1 MKKIFVVIVNYNGK
15 KDVLDCI
22 DSLRMVIL
30 PPGVALTTLIVNNGC
45 RDEETMQDPEVK
57 IENSI
62 ILTNSQNLGFSGG
75 SNTGIRYALSHDG
88 AYVLL
93 LNSDTIVDKNFL
105 KELFQNAEKDAK
117 IGVVVPKIYFAKG
130 YEFHKERYTK
140 NELGNV
146 IWYAGGIMDWN
157 NIIGFHRGVDEVDK
171 EQFNKIE
178 ETEIA
183 TGCCKLI
190 KKEVFEKI
198 GLLNENYFLYYE
210 DSDFSMRVKKTD
222 YRIMY
227 IPAAIIWHKN
237 AGSAGGSGSQ
247 LQDYY
252 IARNRMLFGMQYA
265 SLRTK
270 LALIRESLGILV
282 KGRPALKK
290 GIIDFY
296 LHRLSKG
303 NR

>member
-1 MKKIFVVIVNYNGK
+1 MKKIFTVIVNYNGK

-45 RDEETMQDPEVK
+45 RDEETMQDSEVK

-75 SNTGIRYALSHDG
+75 SNTGIRYALSHDA

-105 KELFQNAEKDAK
+105 KELFQNAEKDTE

-130 YEFHKERYTK
+130 YEFHKQRYIK

-183 TGCCKLI
+183 TGCCMLI

-252 IARNRMLFGMQYA
+252 ITRNRMLFGMQYA
-265 SLRTK
+265 SLRTR

-282 KGRPALKK
+282 KGRPAQKK

-296 LHRLSKG
+296 LHRLGKG